1 MADST
6 MLSRSH
12 EDYLRVIYNLEDRF
26 GVAQTSAIAEV
37 LDLAP
42 ASVSG
47 MVKRL
52 AELGLVEHA
61 LHRGVRLTGSG
72 RQAALQVLRHHRI
85 IEAYLHEKLGY
96 EWDSVDAEAD
106 RLEHAVSNELVETMA
121 QAMGNPRYDPHGA
134 PIPTSAGDLEQPE
147 VVPMTEI
154 SVGVPA
160 EFRMVNDQ
168 DPERLRFL
176 ATLGLKPGTHFK
188 VLARQPFRGPLT
200 LQVEGNDR
208 GEQVIGFEL
217 ANSLACT
224 TSGGVTP

>member
-1 MADST
+1 MADNPR
-6 MLSRSH
+6 LSRSH
-12 EDYLRVIYNLEDRF
+12 EDYLKVIYNLEARF
-26 GVAQTSAIAEV
+26 GIAQTSAIAEM

-52 AELGLVEHA
+52 AELGLVEHG
-61 LHRGVRLTGSG
+61 LHRGVRLTDSG
-72 RQAALQVLRHHRI
+72 RQAALQVLRRHRI
-85 IEAYLHEKLGY
+85 IEAYLLEKLGY
-96 EWDSVDAEAD
+96 GWDSVDAEAE
-106 RLEHAVSNELVETMA
+106 RLEHAVSDELVERMA
-121 QAMGNPRYDPHGA
+121 GAMGNPRYDPHGA

-154 SVGVPA
+154 SVGAPA

-176 ATLGLKPGTHFK
+176 ATLGLKPGTRFR
-188 VLARQPFRGPLT
+188 VSARQPFHGPLT
-200 LQVEGNDR
+200 LQVEGEER
-208 GEQVIGFEL
+208 REQVVGFEL

-224 TSGGVTP
+224 TAEE

>member
-1 MADST
+1 MADNT
-6 MLSRSH
+6 LLSRAH

-26 GVAQTSAIAEV
+26 GVAQTSAIAGV

-42 ASVSG
+42 ASVSR

-61 LHRGVRLTGSG
+61 PHRGVRLTDSG

-106 RLEHAVSNELVETMA
+106 RLEHAVSDELVETMA
-121 QAMGNPRYDPHGA
+121 RAMGNPRYDPHGA
-134 PIPTSAGDLEQPE
+134 PIPTSTGDLEQPE

-176 ATLGLKPGTHFK
+176 ATLGLKPGAHFK

-200 LQVEGNDR
+200 LLVEGDDR
-208 GEQVIGFEL
+208 WEQVVGFEL

-224 TSGGVTP
+224 TAEE